1 VKSVVKCPYCKAE
14 FSVKDIGK
22 EEMKDSDFILRK
34 AIYYCPK
41 CKTVLSIAG
50 K

>member
-1 VKSVVKCPYCKAE
+1 MVKCPYCKAE

-22 EEMKDSDFILRK
+22 EEMKESDFFLRK
-34 AIYYCPK
+34 AVYYCPN
-41 CKTVLSIAG
+41 CKKVLGIAG

>member
-1 VKSVVKCPYCKAE
+1 VVKCPYCKVE

-22 EEMKDSDFILRK
+22 EEMKDTDFILRK
-34 AIYYCPK
+34 AVYYCPN
-41 CKTVLSIAG
+41 CKTVLGIAG